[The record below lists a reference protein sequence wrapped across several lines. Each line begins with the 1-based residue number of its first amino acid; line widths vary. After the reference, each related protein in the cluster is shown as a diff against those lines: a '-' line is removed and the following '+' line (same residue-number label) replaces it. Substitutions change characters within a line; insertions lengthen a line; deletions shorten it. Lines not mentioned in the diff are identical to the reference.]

1 MVYDKIEN
9 FDSKITMKYLF
20 LLFPLLLS
28 AQDSTRR
35 SSRPNIRRDTT
46 RTFTSQF
53 NRFLQPNNNL
63 PFVKVTINGKEALML
78 LDTGSSSSLID
89 INQLKN
95 YGLTA
100 MFIIGSTFG
109 GIGGSSPMSDVTNLN
124 KITIGKQEYSANFLA
139 TDLRGVRN
147 LIRDGVNVEITGILG
162 SDFFEY
168 HKAII
173 DYNRNTLMF
182 SDNMVTFRR
191 PQQRTVVQ

>member
-1 MVYDKIEN
+1 
-9 FDSKITMKYLF
+9 MKYLL

-35 SSRPNIRRDTT
+35 SPRTSTRRDTT
-46 RTFTSQF
+46 RTFTMQF

-63 PFVKVTINGKEALML
+63 PFVKVMINGKEAVML

-89 INQLKN
+89 SNQLKN

-100 MFIIGSTFG
+100 MFMMGTTFG
-109 GIGGSSPMSDVTNLN
+109 GIGGSSAMSDVTNLD
-124 KITIGKQEYSANFLA
+124 KIRIGKKDYAANFFS

-147 LIRDGVNVEITGILG
+147 LIRDGVSLEIAGILG

-168 HKAII
+168 HKATI
-173 DYNRNTLMF
+173 DYGRNTLMF
-182 SDNMVTFRR
+182 SDNVVTFRR
-191 PQQRTVVQ
+191 PSQRVVNQ

>member
-1 MVYDKIEN
+1 
-9 FDSKITMKYLF
+9 MKYLL

-35 SSRPNIRRDTT
+35 SSRSFTRRDTT
-46 RTFTSQF
+46 RTFNMQF
-53 NRFLQPNNNL
+53 NRVLQPNNNL
-63 PFVKVTINGKEALML
+63 PFVRVMINGKSAVML

-100 MFIIGSTFG
+100 MFIMGSSFG
-109 GIGGSSPMSDVTNLN
+109 GIGGSSPMSDITNLN
-124 KITIGKQEYSANFLA
+124 KIQIGKNEYSANFLA

-147 LIRDGVNVEITGILG
+147 LIYSGVNLEIAGILG

-168 HKAII
+168 HSAII
-173 DYNRNTLMF
+173 DYKRNTLMF
-182 SDNMVTFRR
+182 SDNAVIFNR
-191 PQQRTVVQ
+191 PSQRIANQ